1 MTKNELIKRVQQ
13 TVNIYNLKDVSYA
26 VHVILNSLTQ
36 AFLRGERI
44 EIRGFG
50 NFVIRKHKPK
60 VGRNPKTS
68 EAVHLP
74 VRNTILFK
82 AGKDIKEMINKS
94 TK

>member
-1 MTKNELIKRVQQ
+1 MTKNDLIKRVQQ
-13 TVNIYNLKDVSYA
+13 TAKIYKLEDVSYA
-26 VHVILNSLTQ
+26 VKIILNSLTQ
-36 AFLRGERI
+36 AFLRSERI

-50 NFVIRKHKPK
+50 NFTIRKHNPK

-74 VRNTILFK
+74 VRKTIFFK
-82 AGKDIKEMINKS
+82 AGKDIKDTINES